1 MVLLILNLVI
11 TAPLVFM
18 SMTANDAGNRGTNA
32 VTKFVRDASNS
43 GMQTRVGAAC
53 LGTTVLFL
61 LVGSIFGAW
70 YACIPSL
77 LGLILTFVFKSRST
91 KSKERVTNARVVT
104 KGAGEI
110 AGNSS
115 QAIGAAAG
123 AVATA
128 HGGPGAG
135 KVARMI
141 GEAGAKTFGAATA
154 SMDVPEYKADM
165 SGVNDKALAEAAE
178 RYKNTEP
185 NSVNIKAAAKSLGL
199 KTDGLSDDE
208 IADKVVG
215 FLPPASMAELPDSL
229 TNAQKVSIIYSD
241 VREV

>member
-32 VTKFVRDASNS
+32 VTKFVRDSRNS
-43 GMQTRVGAAC
+43 MAQTRVGIAC
-53 LGTTVLFL
+53 LGLTVVTLV
-61 LVGSIFGAW
+61 VGSFFHVG
-70 YACIPSL
+70 YACLPSL
-77 LGLILTFVFKSRST
+77 LGLVLTFVFKSRST
-91 KSKERVTNARVVT
+91 KNKERVTNARIVT

-115 QAIGAAAG
+115 KAIGAVAG
-123 AVATA
+123 AAATA

-135 KVARMI
+135 KVAQAI
-141 GEAGAKTFGAATA
+141 GEVGAKAFGAATNA
-154 SMDVPEYKADM
+154 MDVPEYKADM
-165 SGVNDKALAEAAE
+165 SGVSDKALAEAAE

-185 NSVNIKAAAKSLGL
+185 SSVNIKAAAKSLGL

-241 VREV
+241 VKEA

>member
-32 VTKFVRDASNS
+32 VTKFVRDARNS

-53 LGTTVLFL
+53 LGATVLFL

-104 KGAGEI
+104 KGAGEVV
-110 AGNSS
+110 GSSS

-123 AVATA
+123 AAATA
-128 HGGPGAG
+128 VGGAGAG
-135 KVARMI
+135 KVAQMV
-141 GEAGAKTFGAATA
+141 GENAAKGFGAATA

-165 SGVNDKALAEAAE
+165 TVVNDKSLAEAAE

-185 NSVNIKAAAKSLGL
+185 NSVNIHAAAKSLGL
-199 KTDGLSDDE
+199 NTDGLSDDE

-215 FLPPASMAELPDSL
+215 FLPSASMAELPDDL

-241 VREV
+241 VREA

>member
-1 MVLLILNLVI
+1 MVLLILNLVV

-18 SMTANDAGNRGTNA
+18 SMTANDVGNRGTNA
-32 VTKFVRDASNS
+32 TTKFVRDAGNS
-43 GMQTRVGAAC
+43 MGQTVAGAAC
-53 LGTTVLFL
+53 LGVSVLFL
-61 LVGSIFGAW
+61 IIGAIFGAW

-77 LGLILTFVFKSRST
+77 LGLVLTFVFKARST
-91 KSKERVTNARVVT
+91 KNAERVTSARVVT

-135 KVARMI
+135 KVAQMM

-165 SGVNDKALAEAAE
+165 SGINDKALAEAAE

-185 NSVNIKAAAKSLGL
+185 NSVNIQAAARSLGL

-215 FLPPASMAELPDSL
+215 FLPSASMAELPDNL

-241 VREV
+241 VREA